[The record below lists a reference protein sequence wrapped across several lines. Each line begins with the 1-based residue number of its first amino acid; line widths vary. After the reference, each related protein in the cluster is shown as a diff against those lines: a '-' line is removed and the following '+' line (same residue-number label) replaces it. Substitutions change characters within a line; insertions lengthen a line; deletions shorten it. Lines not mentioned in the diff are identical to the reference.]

1 MPTCYQCLYQ
11 FKSDYTLKHHLESG
25 TCKGLKGYN
34 IFCEYCK
41 KTFKTKNGLYK
52 HKCDDK
58 TQREQTIRIQ
68 HAIAQFYAS
77 KVINRETINEI
88 EYVLN
93 KTTGATKELISNI
106 LNQEDTQ
113 NIIKMIELVDTSDV
127 HWFSEVQRKVQENAQ
142 KRAEL
147 LEVQEKQKDSEI
159 VNIPKQELILFQN
172 KLDIPNNTPTQE
184 LLLFQNKLDTPNNLP
199 QIRFIPKILDKG
211 NELFKSIK
219 KFAMG
224 LPSYDPLNTDLNTKN
239 ICMTLLS
246 KCGSTRDLT
255 DFGNYALRLAQENRN
270 KSLNSTTAYDRKHL
284 RNIVWENQF
293 GEVVNAKCPLCNKTH
308 LKWYSSD
315 WEVGHIISKKDGGA
329 LIEVNLRPICKS
341 CNIMVGSESLY
352 LYARTISGALER
364 LKLIDFL
371 KEVPEGDPTRFSEIL
386 NKEQLK
392 IRMEL
397 LEKKYELENNEI
409 RKQLLADRETLNKQ
423 MALYKEEL
431 RKEFMKDSES
441 KDKVAKIP
449 EKLVDK
455 NTSIGLT
462 KPNNTLLKVIKPFL
476 GHKRV

>member
-1 MPTCYQCLYQ
+1 MNTCEHCLFN
-11 FKSDYTLKHHLESG
+11 FKQAGGLRIHLTEGRCKALKTYS
-25 TCKGLKGYN
+25 

-41 KTFKTKNGLYK
+41 KGFVSKDRRSRHNCEARILYAK
-52 HKCDDK
+52 KMAEDLAKKITEAEVESKDVK
-58 TQREQTIRIQ
+58 SKE
-68 HAIAQFYAS
+68 AIEA
-77 KVINRETINEI
+77 KRTENVPKKEE
-88 EYVLN
+88 
-93 KTTGATKELISNI
+93 TTG
-106 LNQEDTQ
+106 
-113 NIIKMIELVDTSDV
+113 ELV
-127 HWFSEVQRKVQENAQ
+127 
-142 KRAEL
+142 
-147 LEVQEKQKDSEI
+147 
-159 VNIPKQELILFQN
+159 LF
-172 KLDIPNNTPTQE
+172 
-184 LLLFQNKLDTPNNLP
+184 KLDTHNNP
-199 QIRFIPKILDKG
+199 PKTRFIPKMLDKG
-211 NELFKSIK
+211 GNLFNSIK

-255 DFGNYALRLAQENRN
+255 EFGNYALRLAQENRN

-293 GEVVNAKCPLCNKTH
+293 GEVVNAMCPLCNKTH

-315 WEVGHIISKKDGGA
+315 WEVGHIISKKDGGP

-371 KEVPEGDPTRFSEIL
+371 KEVPKGDPTRFTEIL

-397 LEKKYELENNEI
+397 LEKKYELENNDI

-431 RKEFMKDSES
+431 RKEFMKENES

-449 EKLVDK
+449 EE
-455 NTSIGLT
+455 
-462 KPNNTLLKVIKPFL
+462 L
-476 GHKRV
+476 G